1 MTKIKVKLKCTNIA
15 PLVNLDNEFESSSL
29 KIGVFANNGCGK
41 TFISRMFRLLEKPL
55 DDGSGD
61 VSTSNTDRL
70 ITIGKSNA
78 SFGFRITNDVGA
90 AVEDTTINLAKSTA
104 PTIPTTKYLYHTFNQ
119 DYVDENIRALDF
131 EHTEDVQGFILGKT
145 NIDLTE
151 DDKKLKEI
159 TDARTTLRDN
169 ITAKIDAYISKNIA
183 TIANIKRL
191 GDYSQYV
198 SADVFLTHG
207 DSRKSDLPKGVDD
220 YITDFDKVKSVPEN
234 LDDILRLSKFEFP
247 EELLSEIQ
255 TILATAYSLS
265 RFGEEFKTEMREKQE
280 FVEKGLELVKT
291 SEGRCPFCKQ
301 KMDSDALSLIDR
313 YNEFITNEEAKTI
326 KRIQALIQII
336 EIKRKELAGVRS
348 KNIVAINRYNDYKT
362 KYIPSC
368 ENINLAELDVAQVD
382 DSFTSI
388 MSALEEKHKDISTV
402 VNMGESMVDLNDRIN
417 MLNDLVES
425 NNKLIDDI
433 NWKKNS
439 IGEENKNIRRNICK
453 AAYDH
458 WVDKYDKDQK
468 QYIEYGKQAETLR
481 QEIEKKKA
489 SQKIEKKKLVAETIK
504 KVLDYFFSG
513 KYSLDE
519 KTFRLVFQSK
529 TLEKN
534 QTKNV
539 LSEGEKNI
547 VAFAYYLGDTHT
559 IIEKE
564 DDYKKLFFIIDDPIS
579 SMDFTYVYTLSG
591 VIRDIKSIFPK
602 MERVRHIVLTHN
614 SDFIRILYSNNILEK
629 VLLLKNSTL
638 YEWNDNFTVPY
649 INHLLDIYS
658 VARKG
663 AKATHTT
670 ANSIRHIIETID
682 KFESINSNEDSV
694 KEFIRNNIPND
705 KRSYT
710 YINDLSHGGWR
721 TEQPP
726 MTDDDYKDV
735 CETIVVL
742 VEKRYPN
749 QVKYCQVN
757 S

>member
-1 MTKIKVKLKCTNIA
+1 MAKIKVKLKCTNIA
-15 PLVNLDNEFESSSL
+15 PLVNLDNEFENGSL

-41 TFISRMFRLLEKPL
+41 TFISRMFRLLEKQL
-55 DDGSGD
+55 DDGHGEI
-61 VSTSNTDRL
+61 STANTDSL
-70 ITIGKSNA
+70 ITMEKSNA
-78 SFGFRITNDVGA
+78 SFGFRITDDKGA
-90 AVEDTTINLAKSTA
+90 VVEDVTINLTKSTLPA
-104 PTIPTTKYLYHTFNQ
+104 IPATEYLYHTFNQ

-145 NIDLTE
+145 NIDLSE
-151 DDKKLKEI
+151 DNKKLKNI
-159 TDARTTLRDN
+159 TDDRTTLRND
-169 ITAKIDAYISKNIA
+169 ITAKIDAYISKYIA
-183 TIANIKRL
+183 SIANIKRL
-191 GDYSQYV
+191 GDYSKYV
-198 SADVFLTHG
+198 SADEFLTHG
-207 DSRKSDLPKGVDD
+207 DSLKSDLPKGVKD
-220 YITDFDKVKSVPEN
+220 YISDFDKVKSVPEN
-234 LDDILRLSKFEFP
+234 LDDIYSLSKFVFS
-247 EELLSEIQ
+247 EEQFSEIQ
-255 TILATAYSLS
+255 VILATAYTLS
-265 RFGEEFKTEMREKQE
+265 SFGEEFKAEIRGKQE
-280 FVEKGLELVKT
+280 FVEKGLELIKT

-301 KMDSDALSLIDR
+301 KMESDALSLIDR

-326 KRIQALIQII
+326 KRIQAMIQII
-336 EIKRKELAGVRS
+336 EAKRKELAGVKS
-348 KNIVAINRYNDYKT
+348 KNEVAINRYNDYKS

-368 ENINLAELDVAQVD
+368 ENNILAELDVTLVD
-382 DSFTSI
+382 ESFTSI
-388 MSALEEKHKDISTV
+388 KSALEQKHKNI
-402 VNMGESMVDLNDRIN
+402 SMVVPMEKSMAELNDRIN
-417 MLNDLVES
+417 MLNVLIDK
-425 NNKLIDDI
+425 NNILIDDI
-433 NWKKNS
+433 NLRKNS
-439 IGEENKNIRRNICK
+439 IGEESKDIRRNICK
-453 AAYDH
+453 AAYNY
-458 WVDKYDKDQK
+458 WVDKYDKEQK
-468 QYIEYGKQAETLR
+468 QYIEYGKQEETLR
-481 QEIEKKKA
+481 KEIEKKKA

-519 KTFRLVFQSK
+519 ESFRLVFQSK

-534 QTKNV
+534 QAKKV

-564 DDYKKLFFIIDDPIS
+564 DDYKNLFFIIDDPIS

-591 VIRDIKSIFPK
+591 VIRDFKSIFPK
-602 MERVRHIVLTHN
+602 MERVRHMVLTHN
-614 SDFIRILYSNNILEK
+614 SDFIRILYSNNILDK

-649 INHLLDIYS
+649 INHLLDIYC

-682 KFESINSNEDSV
+682 KFESINSNEESV
-694 KEFIRNNIPND
+694 KEFIRKNIPND
-705 KRSYT
+705 KKSYT

-726 MTDDDYKDV
+726 MTDDDYQEV
-735 CETIVVL
+735 CEAVVSL
-742 VEKRYPN
+742 VERRYPN